1 MVCNIKGWGY
11 ICDFRVKYINVLKF
25 INLFY
30 KIKKMKLN
38 SYGILYVV
46 FNVKN

>member
-30 KIKKMKLN
+30 KIKKNEIK
-38 SYGILYVV
+38 
-46 FNVKN
+46 